1 VIVEAKRDRRAE
13 RRESTTSEIL
23 AAAWELAATQ
33 GLAGL
38 SLRELAQKIGMR
50 PPSLYWYFDS
60 KNAIYDA
67 MFLQGNRQLLARMAE
82 VDWPSDAKSI
92 LRVCARG
99 FVEFCVEDA
108 PRFQLLFQRTIPGF
122 VPSPEAYALAV
133 EVVEQMRARLAAA
146 GLRDP
151 AAFDML
157 TALVSGIAA
166 QQIANEP
173 GGDRWVRLIDDMID
187 LCADHFLS
195 QQKNKEN
202 R

>member
-146 GLRDP
+146 GLTDP